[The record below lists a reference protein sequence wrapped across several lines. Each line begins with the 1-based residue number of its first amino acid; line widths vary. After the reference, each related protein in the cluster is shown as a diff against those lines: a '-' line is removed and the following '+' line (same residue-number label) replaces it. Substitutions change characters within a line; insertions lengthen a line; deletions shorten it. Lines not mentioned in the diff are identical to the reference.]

1 MYTIRRRSTAVFNL
15 FKSAYIYFFFFHVS
29 NTSHLDRAKLYKHT
43 KLLAGHSSGPVQPIL
58 CETLEDWGFPAII
71 HLYNKNTVIGF
82 WSSVD
87 PIQPWSCSWSITTL
101 INSTENLT
109 GVLEK
114 DESFEAVD
122 TGLATS
128 ILHGLPNWVNSN
140 VSMSIPAP
148 LTWDSPLKENTTYT
162 MNWVG
167 RIMLTHHRK
176 CFQFSLQCVEI
187 YNNKVSWSL
196 SDPAVKGK
204 CRYFESYYILSKS
217 KSLVIS
223 RLWAN
228 NSVVDL

>member
-1 MYTIRRRSTAVFNL
+1 MQSYTSIRRNYWSVTRAVRFSL
-15 FKSAYIYFFFFHVS
+15 FCARHWKIEDFQPLYIS
-29 NTSHLDRAKLYKHT
+29 D
-43 KLLAGHSSGPVQPIL
+43 
-58 CETLEDWGFPAII
+58 
-71 HLYNKNTVIGF
+71 NKNTVIGF

-148 LTWDSPLKENTTYT
+148 LTWDSPLKENNTYT
-162 MNWVG
+162 MSWVG

-187 YNNKVSWSL
+187 YNNKVSCSF
-196 SDPAVKGK
+196 SDPAVKDR
-204 CRYFESYYILSKS
+204 CTDILRDTTSYQNLSPS
-217 KSLVIS
+217 WFHDSEHTTVLLIC
-223 RLWAN
+223 N
-228 NSVVDL
+228 Q

>member
-1 MYTIRRRSTAVFNL
+1 MFQIHRIWIVQSYTSIRNYWPVT
-15 FKSAYIYFFFFHVS
+15 
-29 NTSHLDRAKLYKHT
+29 RA
-43 KLLAGHSSGPVQPIL
+43 ARFSIL

-148 LTWDSPLKENTTYT
+148 LTWDSPLKENNTRR
-162 MNWVG
+162 G
-167 RIMLTHHRK
+167 SRILK
-176 CFQFSLQCVEI
+176 WGGEFL
-187 YNNKVSWSL
+187 
-196 SDPAVKGK
+196 
-204 CRYFESYYILSKS
+204 
-217 KSLVIS
+217 
-223 RLWAN
+223 
-228 NSVVDL
+228 